1 MRRTR
6 GDAPRAPYSKELI
19 VQIKKL
25 SPRMVRVALTLSA
38 LCSVTAASSL
48 LSQQAQVPALAAPA
62 APAPATTPTPAPRA
76 STLYAQDDA
85 NAPTI
90 ASAKAA
96 NEAAMAGDNHTIV
109 VSTLVLVLAVVILV
123 LLIA

>member
-1 MRRTR
+1 M
-6 GDAPRAPYSKELI
+6 
-19 VQIKKL
+19 QIKKL
-25 SPRMVRVALTLSA
+25 SPRMVRFAVTLSA

-96 NEAAMAGDNHTIV
+96 NEAAMAGDSHTIV
-109 VSTLVLVLAVVILV
+109 VSTMVLVMAVVILV

>member
-1 MRRTR
+1 MFS
-6 GDAPRAPYSKELI
+6 ARA
-19 VQIKKL
+19 
-25 SPRMVRVALTLSA
+25 TN
-38 LCSVTAASSL
+38 
-48 LSQQAQVPALAAPA
+48 PA
-62 APAPATTPTPAPRA
+62 PTPAPRA
-76 STLYAQDDA
+76 STLYAQDEA

>member
-1 MRRTR
+1 M
-6 GDAPRAPYSKELI
+6 
-19 VQIKKL
+19 QIKKL
-25 SPRMVRVALTLSA
+25 SPRMVRFALTLSA
-38 LCSVTAASSL
+38 LCSVTAASAL
-48 LSQQAQVPALAAPA
+48 LAQQAQVPALAAPA
-62 APAPATTPTPAPRA
+62 APAPASTPAPAPAPRA

-90 ASAKAA
+90 ANAKAA
-96 NEAAMAGDNHTIV
+96 NDAAMSGDNHTIV

>member
-1 MRRTR
+1 M
-6 GDAPRAPYSKELI
+6 
-19 VQIKKL
+19 QIKKL

>member
-1 MRRTR
+1 M
-6 GDAPRAPYSKELI
+6 
-19 VQIKKL
+19 QIKKL
-25 SPRMVRVALTLSA
+25 SPRMVRVALALSA
-38 LCSVTAASSL
+38 LWTVTAASAL

-62 APAPATTPTPAPRA
+62 APAPATNPAPTPAPRA
-76 STLYAQDDA
+76 STLYAQDEA

>member
-1 MRRTR
+1 MCCTR
-6 GDAPRAPYSKELI
+6 GELPRAPYSKELL
-19 VQIKKL
+19 VQIKKM
-25 SPRMVRVALTLSA
+25 SPRMVRFALTLSA
-38 LCSVTAASSL
+38 LCSITAASSL

-62 APAPATTPTPAPRA
+62 APAPATTPAPRA
-76 STLYAQDDA
+76 STLYAQDET

-90 ASAKAA
+90 ANARADNAA
-96 NEAAMAGDNHTIV
+96 ALSEGGSHTIV

>member
-1 MRRTR
+1 M
-6 GDAPRAPYSKELI
+6 
-19 VQIKKL
+19 QIKKL
-25 SPRMVRVALTLSA
+25 SPRMVRIALALSA
-38 LCSVTAASSL
+38 LCSVTAASAL
-48 LSQQAQVPALAAPA
+48 LGQQAQVPTLAAPA
-62 APAPATTPTPAPRA
+62 APAPATTPAPAPRS

-96 NEAAMAGDNHTIV
+96 NEAAMATGDHTIV

>member
-1 MRRTR
+1 M
-6 GDAPRAPYSKELI
+6 
-19 VQIKKL
+19 QIKKM
-25 SPRMVRVALTLSA
+25 SPRMVRFALTLSA
-38 LCSVTAASSL
+38 LCSITAASSL

-62 APAPATTPTPAPRA
+62 AGAPATAPAATTPAPAPAPRA

-90 ASAKAA
+90 AAARSA
-96 NEAAMAGDNHTIV
+96 NEAAMTGDSHTIV

>member
-1 MRRTR
+1 M
-6 GDAPRAPYSKELI
+6 
-19 VQIKKL
+19 QIKKL
-25 SPRMVRVALTLSA
+25 SPRLVRVALTLSA

-62 APAPATTPTPAPRA
+62 APAPATTPAPTPAPQA
-76 STLYAQDDA
+76 STLYAQNDA

-90 ASAKAA
+90 AAAKSA
-96 NEAAMAGDNHTIV
+96 NEAAMMYETHTIV
-109 VSTLVLVLAVVILV
+109 VSTLVLVLAIVILV